1 MGLVRADG
9 KGTPA
14 NLTLSGFNDDGAKWI
29 LGGKAMLWF
38 SNRDGLKSVAQGGS
52 AQRDVYAM
60 FFTKDAWDRFR
71 LTKEEYALVK
81 EAEEKKDKDKPK
93 ADAEKD
99 KKDAAKEAKVEDVV
113 VDFDGLDIRKARLTI
128 HSSLLSDAL
137 VGKDGETLYYLARFE
152 KNANLWSTN
161 LRTKETKM
169 LVALNAAGGRM
180 EWDKEQ
186 KNIFLLADGTLSKID
201 PAGAKRES
209 VSFSSEVVAD
219 TEAER
224 AAMFDHV
231 WRRTRD
237 TFYSAGYHGVDWV
250 AHQAR
255 LREVPAP
262 HRQQLRVL
270 GDAQRDAGRAQHQ
283 PQRLVVL
290 LLIADRRRH
299 GGPRRVL

>member
-1 MGLVRADG
+1 
-9 KGTPA
+9 
-14 NLTLSGFNDDGAKWI
+14 
-29 LGGKAMLWF
+29 
-38 SNRDGLKSVAQGGS
+38 
-52 AQRDVYAM
+52 M
-60 FFTKDAWDRFR
+60 FFTKEAWDRFR

-81 EAEEKKDKDKPK
+81 EAEEKKDKEKPK

-99 KKDAAKEAKVEDVV
+99 KKDASKDAKIEDVV
-113 VDFDGLDIRKARLTI
+113 VDFDGLEIRKARLTI
-128 HSSLLSDAL
+128 HSSLLGDAL

-169 LVALNAAGGRM
+169 LVALNAAGGSM
-180 EWDKEQ
+180 EWDKDQ
-186 KNIFLLADGTLSKID
+186 KNIFLMADGTLSKID

-237 TFYSAGYHGVDWV
+237 TFYSAGYHGVDWIGIRPIY
-250 AHQAR
+250 AKY
-255 LREVPAP
+255 LP
-262 HRQQLRVL
+262 HISNNYEFSEMLSEMLGELNISHSGSSVL
-270 GDAQRDAGRAQHQ
+270 G
-283 PQRLVVL
+283 LV
-290 LLIADRRRH
+290 AD
-299 GGPRRVL
+299 